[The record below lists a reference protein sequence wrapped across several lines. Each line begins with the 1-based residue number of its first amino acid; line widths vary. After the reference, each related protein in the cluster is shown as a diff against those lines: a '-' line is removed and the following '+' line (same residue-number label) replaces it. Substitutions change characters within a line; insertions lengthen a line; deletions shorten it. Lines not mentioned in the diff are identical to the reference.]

1 MVKLFGYKKK
11 VTAIFAE
18 VKHLVQQLQAAVI
31 EHRTIWDSIIFVIAL
46 DSLYNDFEMTITP
59 LLYLSNKDLE
69 KIELIVTSTEVA
81 NLAKQATCI
90 IRDLAIM
97 VRKNEPQQ
105 QTSQSRL
112 NKEYFNCGKKGHYT
126 RDCLGHTNSK
136 KKAKD
141 EKTKQE
147 AKCVRQ
153 KKNQTPTNK
162 ITTTRSNVPDEKLD
176 NDFYSAESTFIT

>member
-31 EHRTIWDSIIFVIAL
+31 EHRTIWDNIIFVIAL

-105 QTSQSRL
+105 QTS
-112 NKEYFNCGKKGHYT
+112 
-126 RDCLGHTNSK
+126 
-136 KKAKD
+136 
-141 EKTKQE
+141 
-147 AKCVRQ
+147 
-153 KKNQTPTNK
+153 
-162 ITTTRSNVPDEKLD
+162 
-176 NDFYSAESTFIT
+176 